1 MTDTEIEQSGGIREE
16 KSGRKEVK
24 ERNVHSGEVSE
35 DVAGVMTDTEMEQT
49 GGHKEDE
56 RKRR

>member
-1 MTDTEIEQSGGIREE
+1 MTDTEREQSGGIRE

-35 DVAGVMTDTEMEQT
+35 DIAGVMTDTEIEQT